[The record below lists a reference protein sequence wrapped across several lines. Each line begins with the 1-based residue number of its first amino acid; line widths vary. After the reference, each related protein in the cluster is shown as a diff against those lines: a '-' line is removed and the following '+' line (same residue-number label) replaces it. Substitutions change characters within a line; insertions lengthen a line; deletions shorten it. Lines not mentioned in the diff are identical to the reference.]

1 MRIQSGKKTAPI
13 NLITFKYTERE
24 NESER
29 KIFQAERKNRKI
41 HNVSKYFEV
50 LSPVDSDVAPF
61 HIVLTCEYERKKA
74 THGTLTQSINTVIRL
89 FIYSLFFTRIP
100 NKEPN
105 SIQFNGNTFSSRK
118 LNGKNT
124 AHVGFGLIII
134 IWKFRLQ
141 ISWANGCFLFTYT
154 HHYCRVNIIHLNSFS
169 LFILVF
175 NSTIDKNER
184 KQKIHA
190 KTPIKSRIKFIYR

>member
-1 MRIQSGKKTAPI
+1 MHEKTHGHGKKNCRLWWLSPLGRSSYFFPKKMRNQSGKKTAPI

-50 LSPVDSDVAPF
+50 LSPVDFDVAPF

-89 FIYSLFFTRIP
+89 FTYSLFSHVSRIK
-100 NKEPN
+100 NQ
-105 SIQFNGNTFSSRK
+105 IQFNSMATLFP
-118 LNGKNT
+118 
-124 AHVGFGLIII
+124 V
-134 IWKFRLQ
+134 
-141 ISWANGCFLFTYT
+141 AN
-154 HHYCRVNIIHLNSFS
+154 
-169 LFILVF
+169 
-175 NSTIDKNER
+175 
-184 KQKIHA
+184 
-190 KTPIKSRIKFIYR
+190 